1 MSAKTITVFT
11 EIANPCRYKT
21 EIGISAFKNIE
32 ELSAFENTKK
42 QGTLKGI
49 EKFQPYH
56 DGKAAFSFSGRR
68 FSGIKNA
75 IIFFGWLSKP
85 LAEDTM
91 R

>member
-49 EKFQPYH
+49 DKISTIP
-56 DGKAAFSFSGRR
+56 
-68 FSGIKNA
+68 
-75 IIFFGWLSKP
+75 
-85 LAEDTM
+85 
-91 R
+91 